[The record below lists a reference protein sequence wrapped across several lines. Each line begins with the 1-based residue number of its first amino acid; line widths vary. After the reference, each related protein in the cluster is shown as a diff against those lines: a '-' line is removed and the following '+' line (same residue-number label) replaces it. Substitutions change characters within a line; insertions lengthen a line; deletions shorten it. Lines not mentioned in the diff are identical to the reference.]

1 MILMAGSKLGT
12 REESTKRSPWRRLAK
27 LMHEWLCLL
36 SCLSGNISF
45 SPDVYDEETPSL
57 RRRLIGRGQPD
68 LQTQLEDLFDCVW
81 RQEKMWR
88 LENRI
93 QGSGS

>member
-1 MILMAGSKLGT
+1 MKFLYK
-12 REESTKRSPWRRLAK
+12 
-27 LMHEWLCLL
+27 WLPLL
-36 SCLSGNISF
+36 SCLSGNLYF
-45 SPDVYDEETPSL
+45 SANNYCDETPYVPN
-57 RRRLIGRGQPD
+57 RLSDGGPPD

-81 RQEKMWR
+81 RQERIWR